1 MSQENVDKTRH
12 FIDAYNRRDFDAAV
26 EDFDPEIDWVLPAMQ
41 GFDSCVGPDQII
53 LFWQGLDETM
63 DELRLNAQEF
73 VDAGERVAVRLRYY
87 GRGKG
92 SGVEIETECTTRSPR
107 FATERSCGW
116 STSPTGPRPSTPPAL
131 LLRPI
136 SILAEPDLVEGEQQR
151 APEPGGYERDGNHL
165 GDDPDKRARA
175 GDGEPPHQPATVRT
189 AAPPYARM
197 RVRLARLHGTL
208 ARSTSCLH
216 VARLSARRLGPRRRR
231 ASRRGRSRR
240 PRRACRRRGSA
251 GS

>member
-92 SGVEIETECTTRSPR
+92 SGAEIEGRGAHLWI
-107 FATERSCGW
+107 F
-116 STSPTGPRPSTPPAL
+116 
-131 LLRPI
+131 
-136 SILAEPDLVEGEQQR
+136 
-151 APEPGGYERDGNHL
+151 RDGLVVGHEAYR
-165 GDDPDKRARA
+165 DRDEARA
-175 GDGEPPHQPATVRT
+175 AL
-189 AAPPYARM
+189 AAE
-197 RVRLARLHGTL
+197 
-208 ARSTSCLH
+208 
-216 VARLSARRLGPRRRR
+216 
-231 ASRRGRSRR
+231 
-240 PRRACRRRGSA
+240 
-251 GS
+251 